1 MNMETRESVSLYVRS
16 EVIAVGERWGKLS
29 GELSFHLSA
38 CQRACPSL
46 GSDVMEGYEPLE
58 HVF

>member
-1 MNMETRESVSLYVRS
+1 MNMETRESVSLCVRS

-29 GELSFHLSA
+29 GELSFHLDA
-38 CQRACPSL
+38 CQCVCPSL
-46 GSDVMEGYEPLE
+46 GSDVMEGCEPVE